1 MEREEFRWVSKICDR
16 IIDAVSLKPKLPLL
30 CLSFAQKFPNACL
43 LANLPREVNLR
54 ELAKGTHY
62 GVICYLL
69 KEINFVVSNPVEV
82 FRSVLLSLKALGYTP
97 RQPCDPVG
105 LSSGRVNDHVNLC
118 LVLARAVFEKS
129 MRVDRIV
136 DDLKRLP
143 RTFFVLNETPSQL
156 ETALS
161 LWLHKFHSIHEL
173 SDSEGMNT
181 FAHVAGALSRVFPAR
196 IRRAEIKF
204 GPCATKSDIELNK
217 QRVFSLLDEI
227 GAYMPE
233 SFPVSDELFHVAMA
247 DLFYATRQAVKRFVR
262 VDVTPPIAG
271 MRPVTAKPARVKRVV
286 QNNARSKVV
295 VRPATRK
302 AVIRIPALPRR
313 GEIDE
318 LSEIYMYMSRG
329 DRRAKFIEVDDPKV
343 LIENIVKLM
352 NSDENEHTFANL
364 QLSLHD
370 ADAMTTHMHNGIAF
384 LTALA
389 GSNNEFQASKK
400 VVYFAR
406 RMMKTMLGLR
416 PMTTAGNPRRT
427 HLPC

>member
-1 MEREEFRWVSKICDR
+1 MCDR
-16 IIDAVSLKPKLPLL
+16 IIDAVSLNPKLPLL

-43 LANLPREVNLR
+43 LANIPREVNLR

-69 KEINFVVSNPVEV
+69 REINFTVSNPVEV
-82 FRSVLLSLKALGYTP
+82 FRSVLLGLKALGYTP
-97 RQPCDPVG
+97 RQPCDPAG

-118 LVLARAVFEKS
+118 SALARAVFEKS

-136 DDLKRLP
+136 EDLKRLP
-143 RTFFVLNETPSQL
+143 RTYFVLNEAPSQL
-156 ETALS
+156 EAALS

-173 SDSEGMNT
+173 PDGEDLNT

-204 GPCATKSDIELNK
+204 DTKSDIELNK

-227 GAYMPE
+227 GAYMPQ

-271 MRPVTAKPARVKRVV
+271 FRPVTAKPTRVKRVV

-302 AVIRIPALPRR
+302 AVIRIPALPKRE
-313 GEIDE
+313 EIDE
-318 LSEIYMYMSRG
+318 LSEIYKYMSRG

-364 QLSLHD
+364 QLSLRD

-416 PMTTAGNPRRT
+416 PMTTAGHLRRT